1 MLFHPEGIERI
12 QPRVA
17 TPRTDH
23 LSAARTRP
31 VRARDEA
38 CLTTKQYSV
47 SYELSPLSGDPFPG
61 QRMLSGV
68 VPSASD
74 TLSLKH

>member
-12 QPRVA
+12 QPGLS
-17 TPRTDH
+17 TPGTDR

-31 VRARDEA
+31 VRARDGA
-38 CLTTKQYSV
+38 CVTTKQYRV
-47 SYELSPLSGDPFPG
+47 SFDLSPLSGDPFPG
-61 QRMLSGV
+61 QRMLSRV
-68 VPSASD
+68 APSALD